1 MAEATLVQRSILD
14 TVPGLRQ
21 LALLVGVA
29 VAVAAAVWLVFWAQG
44 GSFTTL
50 YGQLSDRDAAA
61 VRDALTAAGIET
73 RIDPATGAVLVADD
87 KVREARLKLAAQGLP
102 QGDGLGVEML
112 QQDPAL
118 GTSQF
123 METARYQLAL
133 ETELART
140 IAKVQGVQGARVHLA
155 LPKSSVFLRDRRPP
169 SASVLLQL
177 YPGRRL
183 DAGQVAAIVHLVA
196 SSVPELEAKQ
206 VTIVDQSGALL
217 SSPETGD
224 EMSASAKQLEYQRE
238 VEDRYRRRIEDLLAP
253 LVGAG
258 AVRAGVSA
266 DIDFTVTERTAEDY
280 DPQQQVVRSEQTSSD
295 QRLAGDLAQG
305 IPGALSNQPPQT
317 SPAPPAAQQQPAQQ
331 PAQPAATSSRATRNY
346 EIDRIVS
353 HTRVPIGEVRRLN
366 VAVILDNKTAPAA
379 AGAAPAAAQPYSQ
392 EELARFTT
400 IVKEAVGFNAER
412 GDSVEVVNAP
422 FSATG
427 AAAALEDAPLWENP
441 LLMSILRQVLAVA
454 MVALLAF
461 VVLRPL
467 MKSLTRVTV
476 PVAAGGGIGEV
487 GADRVSLSATGGG
500 GAGGAIVAA
509 GGGGQNY
516 DQQVAAARS
525 LVGQD
530 PRRAAELVKEWVTTD
545 G

>member
-1 MAEATLVQRSILD
+1 MAEAALVPRNVLD

-21 LALLVGVA
+21 LMLLVGVA
-29 VAVAAAVWLVFWAQG
+29 VAVAVAVWLVIWSQG
-44 GSFTTL
+44 TQYTTL

-61 VRDALTAAGIET
+61 VRDALTASGIEN
-73 RIDPATGAVLVADD
+73 RIDPASGAVLVRDD
-87 KVREARLKLAAQGLP
+87 KLHEARLKLAAQGLP
-102 QGDGLGVEML
+102 QGDGLGIELL
-112 QQDPAL
+112 QQEQGF

-123 METARYQLAL
+123 METARYQIAL

-155 LPKSSVFLRDRRPP
+155 LPKQSVFVRDRRPA

-183 DAGQVAAIVHLVA
+183 DSGQVAAVVHLVA

-206 VTIVDQSGALL
+206 VTVVDQAGALL
-217 SSPETGD
+217 SSPDSEDG
-224 EMSASAKQLEYQRE
+224 MAASEKQLEYQRG
-238 VEDRYRRRIEDLLAP
+238 VEERYRRRIEDLLSP
-253 LVGAG
+253 LVGPA
-258 AVRAGVSA
+258 AVRAGVTA
-266 DIDFTVTERTAEDY
+266 DVDFTATESTSEDF

-317 SPAPPAAQQQPAQQ
+317 SPAPPAAQQQPAPQ
-331 PAQPAATSSRATRNY
+331 PAQPAATAQRATRNY
-346 EIDRIVS
+346 EIDRVIS
-353 HTRVPIGEVRRLN
+353 HTRSPVGVVRRLS
-366 VAVILDNKTAPAA
+366 VAVILDNRVPA
-379 AGAAPAAAQPYSQ
+379 AGAAPKPYTK

-400 IVKEAVGFNAER
+400 IVKEAVGFDSQR
-412 GDSVEVVNAP
+412 GDRVEVVNASFAIP
-422 FSATG
+422 AK
-427 AAAALEDAPLWENP
+427 EDAVSGAPIWENP
-441 LLMSILRQVLAVA
+441 LVRTLGRQAIGAVLV
-454 MVALLAF
+454 VLLAF

-467 MKSLTRVTV
+467 MSSLTRSAV
-476 PVAAGGGIGEV
+476 PVHVGAAGLGDV
-487 GADRVSLSATGGG
+487 GADRITLTGG
-500 GAGGAIVAA
+500 GAGGGAVVAA
-509 GGGGQNY
+509 SASNY

-530 PRRAAELVKEWVTTD
+530 PRRAAELVKEWVSAD